1 MFLHNCLL
9 VCALIL
15 LVLFTQAC
23 YSLKQVG
30 SPTPESIEITN
41 AEHATTIGHF
51 ERTKTIHHFIFGL
64 VSPDDVGIEKLVSD
78 EVQLNG
84 GTGAVNVRINYQ
96 MTFLNGLV
104 YVITFGIYS
113 PFTLTVEGDVVK

>member
-1 MFLHNCLL
+1 MFLRNCLL
-9 VCALIL
+9 VCMLML

-30 SPTPESIEITN
+30 SPTQESIEITN
-41 AEHATTIGHF
+41 AENATAVSHF
-51 ERTKTIHHFIFGL
+51 KKTKTIHHFIGGL

-78 EVQLNG
+78 AVQLEG
-84 GTGAVNVRINYQ
+84 GTGAVNVRIKYQ
-96 MTFLNGLV
+96 MTFVNGLV
-104 YVITFGIYS
+104 NLITFGIYN